1 MGIGAIYDTIVK
13 VINTEKSAIDLSA
26 GKYYFEVQPDS
37 TKETVKKA
45 VEQAFGV
52 KVKSVNIVNVKGKIK
67 KFKGNK
73 GRRKNVKKAIVTLE
87 EGQSIN
93 YTKVN

>member
-1 MGIGAIYDTIVK
+1 MGIGAIYDTIIK

-37 TKETVKKA
+37 TKEKVKKA

-52 KVKSVNIVNVKGKIK
+52 KVKSVNILNTKGKVK
-67 KFKGNK
+67 KFKGNT